1 MGRELGGLRSVT
13 LKSMTGFARG
23 DGMHGDTS
31 WNWEARSVNGRTL
44 DLRFRLPTGFEALE
58 IRARGLA
65 QEKLARGNCT
75 INLWVKRET
84 GRAEIRLNETALRQ
98 AEAVAERARDLTGL
112 KHARLDTL
120 LGMRGVVETAEA
132 EESEEALAALHLAMI
147 ANLAGTLDEL
157 VRARSGEGERLQAV
171 IEKQLKTIARLIEIA
186 AAAAAQQP
194 AAIAARLAELVAR
207 LSEAS
212 ATLDPERLHQEALLL
227 AARADIQEELDRL
240 RAHVAAA
247 NELIAS
253 GQPVGRKFDFLA
265 QEFNRE
271 ANTICSKAADIETT
285 RTGLELKS
293 VIDQLREQV
302 QNIE

>member
-1 MGRELGGLRSVT
+1 VT

-23 DGMHGDTS
+23 DGVHGDTS
-31 WNWEARSVNGRTL
+31 WHWEARSVNGRTL
-44 DLRFRLPTGFEALE
+44 DLRLRFPTGFEALE
-58 IRARGLA
+58 IRARSLA

-84 GRAEIRLNETALRQ
+84 GRTEIRLNETALRQ

-120 LGMRGVVETAEA
+120 LGMRGVVETAES
-132 EESEEALAALHLAMI
+132 EESEDALAALHHAMI
-147 ANLAGTLDEL
+147 ASLAATLDQL

-171 IEKQLKTIARLIEIA
+171 IEKQLAAIGRLVEIA
-186 AAAAAQQP
+186 ASAAAQLP
-194 AAIAARLAELVAR
+194 AAIAIRLTEQIARLT
-207 LSEAS
+207 EAS
-212 ATLDPERLHQEALLL
+212 STLDPERLHQEALLL
-227 AARADIQEELDRL
+227 AAKADIQEELDRL

-253 GQPVGRKFDFLA
+253 GQPVGRKFEFLA

-271 ANTICSKAADIETT
+271 ANTLCSKAADIETT
-285 RTGLELKS
+285 RTGLELKT

>member
-1 MGRELGGLRSVT
+1 VT

-75 INLWVKRET
+75 INLWVRRET

-147 ANLAGTLDEL
+147 ASLAGTLDEL

-285 RTGLELKS
+285 RTGLELKT

>member
-23 DGMHGDTS
+23 DGMLGDTS

-75 INLWVKRET
+75 INLWVRRET

-98 AEAVAERARDLTGL
+98 AEVVAERARDLTGL

-147 ANLAGTLDEL
+147 ASLAGTLDEL

-253 GQPVGRKFDFLA
+253 GQPVGRKFVFLA

-285 RTGLELKS
+285 RTGLELKT

>member
-31 WNWEARSVNGRTL
+31 WNWDARSVNGRTL

-58 IRARGLA
+58 IMARGLA

-98 AEAVAERARDLTGL
+98 AEAVAKRARDLTGL

-147 ANLAGTLDEL
+147 ASLAGTLDEL

-285 RTGLELKS
+285 RTGLELKT